1 MKPDFFSLLRF
12 LIIDMDGVL
21 WRGNTPMPHL
31 VEFFNTLRRRK
42 IAFVLATNNASKS
55 TAEYVQRLADFGVK
69 VKPDEI
75 MTSPAAT
82 ALYLAASAP
91 NARVFCLGEPG
102 LAAELRGKN
111 VHVLEGYDESA
122 THVVVG
128 IDRYLTYQKLC
139 DAALLIRKGAAF
151 IGTNPDVTFPSERG
165 IVPGNGATLAAL
177 QAATGVKPI
186 IIGKPEVEMMTLS
199 MARMKATPANTAVL
213 GDRLDTDILAGINA
227 KLHTILVM
235 SGVTDEA
242 ELAASPIQPDYVFA
256 DIGELTDRLL
266 V

>member
-31 VEFFNTLRRRK
+31 PEFFATLRRRK
-42 IAFVLATNNASKS
+42 IGFVLATNNASKS
-55 TAEYVQRLADFGVK
+55 AAEYVARLDGFGVK
-69 VKPDEI
+69 VKPAEI
-75 MTSPAAT
+75 LNSPQAT

-102 LAAELRGKN
+102 LSAELREQKL
-111 VHVLEGYDESA
+111 HVLDGYDETA

-128 IDRYLTYQKLC
+128 IDRFLTYQKLC
-139 DAALLIRKGAAF
+139 DAALLIRKGAIF
-151 IGTNPDVTFPSERG
+151 IGTNPDATFPSERG

-177 QAATGVKPI
+177 EVATGVKPI
-186 IIGKPEVEMMTLS
+186 IIGKPQTAMMTLS
-199 MARMKATPANTAVL
+199 MARMKAAPANTAVL

-256 DIGELTDRLL
+256 DIAELAKRLDG
-266 V
+266 